1 MIVQE
6 YLRRLLKDKARL
18 RKWKRIMIA
27 LSCIVVVCTVY
38 ALSLP
43 AQTMTCDK
51 EEHTHTAECYDE
63 NNELICEK
71 EEHTHNEDCNKQEEV
86 NEQEEVVKDEPETIN
101 NEQVSQES
109 EEETTTTT
117 TTETT
122 KQPFDLS
129 SEANKDKITS
139 VVMYYKDENGTWN
152 NLEDGNANPSST
164 ELYLKVEFDK
174 IKA

>member
-1 MIVQE
+1 MQE
-6 YLRRLLKDKARL
+6 YLRRLLQDKARL
-18 RKWKRIMIA
+18 KKWKKIMIA

-43 AQTMTCDK
+43 AQTLACNM

-71 EEHTHNEDCNKQEEV
+71 EEHTHTDDCNKQEEIV
-86 NEQEEVVKDEPETIN
+86 EDESETQNKD
-101 NEQVSQES
+101 EQVSQES

-122 KQPFDLS
+122 TETTMQPFDLS
-129 SEANKDKITS
+129 LDTNKDKITDIQFT
-139 VVMYYKDENGTWN
+139 YNKKDGV
-152 NLEDGNANPSST
+152 
-164 ELYLKVEFDK
+164 ELNWYP
-174 IKA
+174 